1 MNNFNRK
8 EWVEFLRENG
18 TSEENIQKIIEE
30 EERSEK
36 IREEELRRR
45 KERSEKIKNTHAQ
58 HKRLVTLGAKWLL
71 KHSPSKSDFSCLKS
85 GIVVTEITSFT
96 SESPDVLG
104 FANDD
109 KTVLLEAKISR
120 ADFKRDFK
128 KFFRIYPEKGMGD
141 FRMYITPPGLI
152 KKEELPN
159 GWGLLEVDNNDRI
172 KVIQYAEKQESDKR
186 AEHIVLKSI
195 IKRIGQN
202 PPEGVS
208 IKCYVYET
216 KNNTTLLINNEEKE
230 NQ

>member
-1 MNNFNRK
+1 MSNFDRK
-8 EWVEFLRENG
+8 KWVEFLQENG
-18 TSEENIQKIIEE
+18 TSEKDIQKIIEE
-30 EERSEK
+30 EERLEK
-36 IREEELRRR
+36 IREEKARRS
-45 KERSEKIKNTHAQ
+45 KERSEKIKKTHAQ
-58 HKRLVTLGAKWLL
+58 HKRLVSLGANWLL
-71 KHSPSKSDFSCLKS
+71 KHSPSKSDFDCLKS

-120 ADFKRDFK
+120 ADFKRDSK
-128 KFFRIYPEKGMGD
+128 KHFRIYPKNGMGD

-159 GWGLLEVDNNDRI
+159 GWGLLEVGENDRI
-172 KVIQYAEKQESDKR
+172 KVIKYAEKQEADKR

-195 IKRIGQN
+195 IRRIGQN

-208 IKCYVYET
+208 IKCYVHET
-216 KNNTTLLINNEEKE
+216 KNNTTLLINKE
-230 NQ
+230 RGKK